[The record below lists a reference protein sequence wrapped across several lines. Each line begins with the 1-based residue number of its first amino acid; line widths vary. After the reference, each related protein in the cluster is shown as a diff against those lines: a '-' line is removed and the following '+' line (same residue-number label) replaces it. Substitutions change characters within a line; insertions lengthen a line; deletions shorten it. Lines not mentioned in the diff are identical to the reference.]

1 MENVNAIFEEFSM
14 LFASNSRAEEGLPR
28 RRHVPTERLD
38 FTVAS
43 LGAVDEYLLRLH
55 RKHPALLEGQW
66 ANAVLWGGAYVGEVI
81 RRTTTTVHQWVDL
94 EVWIAANPDHAD
106 MLSPQSLTLPAVL
119 SPGHGGF
126 TLPVTK
132 VAKCIVNGP
141 IDAVSYYVRV
151 WLRAYP

>member
-1 MENVNAIFEEFSM
+1 MAGATAHSQDQQPNRQS
-14 LFASNSRAEEGLPR
+14 ASHSDWTEASTASFHLAGWWESLRVRLIRESRGKQERHIR
-28 RRHVPTERLD
+28 RVLD
-38 FTVAS
+38 AVA
-43 LGAVDEYLLRLH
+43 G
-55 RKHPALLEGQW
+55 
-66 ANAVLWGGAYVGEVI
+66 GGAYVGEVI
-81 RRTTTTVHQWVDL
+81 RPTTTTVHQWVDL

-119 SPGHGGF
+119 SPGLGGF

-132 VAKCIVNGP
+132 VAKCIVKGP